1 MTEVLTGQWTDM
13 QEEKSAE
20 KRKQAMKERA
30 RGEVWK

>member
-1 MTEVLTGQWTDM
+1 MMGEVKDM

-30 RGEVWK
+30 WGEVWK